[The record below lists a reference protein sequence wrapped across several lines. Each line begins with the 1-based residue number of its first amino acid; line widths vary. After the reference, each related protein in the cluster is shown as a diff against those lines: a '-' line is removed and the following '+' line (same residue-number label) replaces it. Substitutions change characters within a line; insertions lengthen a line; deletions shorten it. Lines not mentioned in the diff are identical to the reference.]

1 MEIKDFIKETL
12 SQITEGIVEA
22 NKEMINDG
30 AFVASTNLR
39 EANGLP
45 KSGTYAKRDNT
56 MQVVREVEFDIS
68 IAVTDSTQ
76 SGGKGSLHVVSLIR
90 ADGGIDNNYSSSSTQ
105 RIKFS
110 LPLALPND

>member
-45 KSGTYAKRDNT
+45 KSGRMLNVIIQCK
-56 MQVVREVEFDIS
+56 
-68 IAVTDSTQ
+68 
-76 SGGKGSLHVVSLIR
+76 
-90 ADGGIDNNYSSSSTQ
+90 
-105 RIKFS
+105 
-110 LPLALPND
+110 